1 MLVTKQNSIL
11 FFLHLIF
18 SCYFC
23 SIDFKRQSEY
33 SGLCSDTSSLVLHF
47 VHLGDFFVTCSEC
60 FKTDKIKKM
69 LINSHIEDIDYNA
82 QRLND
87 ISVGARSYYALIPL
101 ILCIKTKA

>member
-1 MLVTKQNSIL
+1 M
-11 FFLHLIF
+11 
-18 SCYFC
+18 
-23 SIDFKRQSEY
+23 
-33 SGLCSDTSSLVLHF
+33 
-47 VHLGDFFVTCSEC
+47 TCSEC

-87 ISVGARSYYALIPL
+87 ISVGARSYYAFIPL